1 MKTKKKSSIS
11 EDERW
16 DEYEQLKKSGKIIEA
31 NRLKNQILDGNKWKK
46 PCHHVGGDSKQK
58 LKNKK

>member
-1 MKTKKKSSIS
+1 MKTKKKPSIS

-16 DEYEQLKKSGKIIEA
+16 DEYELLKKSGKIIEA

-46 PCHHVGGDSKQK
+46 PCHHIGGESK
-58 LKNKK
+58 